1 MSRFSILS
9 LFNTSSKDTHST
21 DVNVFRLR
29 HSLVQ
34 LAQSLAVFIEKLEH
48 QRQCVRRKTREQDLA
63 GAKRH
68 LRLVKYLEKLYE
80 ERHQVVLN
88 IEQSLITI
96 EHCQEQHDS
105 VQSIQLATLTL
116 RNLHER
122 LGVDKVEQ
130 AVEEWKDCLDEQ
142 DQIDQLLTSSHGSM
156 SFNEDELEKELST
169 MMRMEQTQSSVIA
182 IEPSTVPLVVVGSQ
196 TNSKKKARSAQRV
209 LEAPSM

>member
-1 MSRFSILS
+1 MLS
-9 LFNTSSKDTHST
+9 LFNTFSKDTHST

-34 LAQSLAVFIEKLEH
+34 LTQSLAVFMEKLGH

-122 LGVDKVEQ
+122 LGVDEVEQ

-156 SFNEDELEKELST
+156 SFNEDELEKELNA
-169 MMRMEQTQSSVIA
+169 MMMMEQQTQSSVVA

-196 TNSKKKARSAQRV
+196 TNSKKKARSTQRV